1 MAIAASRSQDARYS
15 TWFDRLDNDVRDEV
29 VAVRDAYRAGEL
41 NVKAR
46 TLAAAILDDLK
57 KNRDLSPCS
66 LHTMNQWLL
75 HG

>member
-1 MAIAASRSQDARYS
+1 VAAAASKSQDTRYS
-15 TWFDRLDNDVRDEV
+15 TWFDRLNVEVQDEV
-29 VAVRDAYRAGEL
+29 IAVRDAYRAGEL

-46 TLAAAILDDLK
+46 ALASAILEDLK
-57 KNRDLSPCS
+57 QNRDLAPCS

>member
-1 MAIAASRSQDARYS
+1 LNVEVQ
-15 TWFDRLDNDVRDEV
+15 DEV
-29 VAVRDAYRAGEL
+29 IAVRDAYRAGEL

-46 TLAAAILDDLK
+46 ALASAILEDLK
-57 KNRDLSPCS
+57 QNRDLAPCS